1 MSEAEACLTPEI
13 LFLSFG
19 RMVGMAERG
28 FLAEG
33 GLAVVSDGWVPVLG
47 PVGWRLEPGD
57 PVSAGAMER

>member
-1 MSEAEACLTPEI
+1 
-13 LFLSFG
+13 
-19 RMVGMAERG
+19 MVGMAERG

-33 GLAVVSDGWVPVLG
+33 GPAVVSDGWVPVLG